1 MTAARFGPLL
11 APLAAGAILLSGALP
26 AHAWDVDALVLEAAA
41 RQREGEVAAGRIALD
56 RIEVE
61 TELDAGGRR
70 KKSERRR
77 YAVVMDR
84 RGLAARELVEVDGRA
99 ATADERDESRRKEE
113 KRRRASLEPGGAR
126 SDEEELLSGRV
137 PLLDLYHRLD
147 FRLLR
152 EERLDGRPTFV
163 VAFRPKPGLVAKTI
177 RDRVLNAFAGT
188 AWIDVAEIQ
197 VRKIDGRLTKP
208 VRVLGGALLEVKGV
222 RLLYETREVL
232 PGLWAPCREEIS
244 ITATAGMVL
253 PYRRELRF
261 EFSSYRPEPGA
272 EGIPRRHAERVDQTP
287 RLQLL
292 TKWGRSNGIGS
303 ESSTIPR

>member
-1 MTAARFGPLL
+1 MPGARTGRLL
-11 APLAAGAILLSGALP
+11 APLAAGALLLAGALP
-26 AHAWDVDALVLEAAA
+26 ARAWDVDALVLEAAA
-41 RQREGEVAAGRIALD
+41 RQREGEVAAGRITLD
-56 RIEVE
+56 RVEVE

-84 RGLAARELVEVDGRA
+84 RGLAGRELLEVDDRA
-99 ATADERDESRRKEE
+99 ATPAEREEARRQEE
-113 KRRRASLEPGGAR
+113 KRRRAALEPGSAR

-147 FRLLR
+147 FRLLG
-152 EERLDGRPTFV
+152 EERIDGRPTFV

-197 VRKIDGRLTKP
+197 VRKIDGRLTTP

-244 ITATAGMVL
+244 ITATAAMVL
-253 PYRRELRF
+253 PFRRELRF
-261 EFSSYRPEPGA
+261 EFSAYRAEPRAGA
-272 EGIPRRHAERVDQTP
+272 VPLRHAE
-287 RLQLL
+287 QLKGVWSTL
-292 TKWGRSNGIGS
+292 YTLL
-303 ESSTIPR
+303 ESSRV